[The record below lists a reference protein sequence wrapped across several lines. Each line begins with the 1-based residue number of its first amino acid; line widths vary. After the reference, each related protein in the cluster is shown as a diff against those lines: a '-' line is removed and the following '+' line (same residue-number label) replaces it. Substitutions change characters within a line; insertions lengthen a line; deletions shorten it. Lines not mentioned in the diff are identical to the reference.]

1 MNSGEAV
8 KREVCRVAVGSLI
21 LTALM
26 LGVFALI
33 GLTGAPV
40 LLGGLYG
47 CLIAVANF
55 FFLGVTVRRIADTE
69 NAADPEQIAQAKL
82 KMRSSYIA
90 RSIGTGAL
98 LIVGLAVFK
107 FNWIASLLPMIFP
120 RIVIFV
126 GQLAAKR
133 RVKGSGIK

>member
-1 MNSGEAV
+1 MEAGKAV

-21 LTALM
+21 LTAAM

-33 GLTGAPV
+33 GRTEISV

-47 CLIAVANF
+47 CAVAVGNF

-69 NAADPEQIAQAKL
+69 NADDPEQIAYAKL

-90 RSIGTGAL
+90 RTVVTGGL
-98 LIVGLAVFK
+98 LIVGLAVLK
-107 FNWIASLLPMIFP
+107 LNWIACLVPLIFP
-120 RIVIFV
+120 RITR
-126 GQLAAKR
+126 LAAQLFEKR
-133 RVKGSGIK
+133 RVKGSEIK